1 MSSTKKWSGI
11 QKSVLR
17 LYADA
22 ALRAVASR
30 AWVLHFMRPAGLF
43 FSFLKYF

>member
-1 MSSTKKWSGI
+1 MSSTKNGLVS
-11 QKSVLR
+11 KSLSWVFMQI
-17 LYADA
+17 A